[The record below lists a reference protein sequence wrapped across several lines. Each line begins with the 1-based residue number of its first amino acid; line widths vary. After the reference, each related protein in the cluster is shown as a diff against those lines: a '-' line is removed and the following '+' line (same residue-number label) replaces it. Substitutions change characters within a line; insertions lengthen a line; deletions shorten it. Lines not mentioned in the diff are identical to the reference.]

1 MTTKIKIMLSIIAVL
16 SFAIGTLWYPYRT
29 TGIPEWKLQVIDVSG
44 MPLAHV
50 TIDQEWLDPI
60 EDGIVGADSGN
71 TDASGTAT
79 FPARV
84 LHNRLALGF
93 APSKPSAR
101 IFVCWQNQYG
111 DVDWDGLPGDLP
123 KVLNLK
129 SGPCPYS

>member
-1 MTTKIKIMLSIIAVL
+1 VTAKIKTVLSIIAVW
-16 SFAIGTLWYPYRT
+16 SSAIVTLWCPYRT
-29 TGIPEWKLQVIDVSG
+29 AGVPEWKLQVIDVSG
-44 MPLAHV
+44 TPLAHV
-50 TIDQEWLDPI
+50 TVNQEWLNPI
-60 EDGIVGADSGN
+60 EDGIVGADSRN

-93 APSKPSAR
+93 ARSKPSAR

-123 KVLNLK
+123 KLLNLK
-129 SGPCPYS
+129 SGPCPYN